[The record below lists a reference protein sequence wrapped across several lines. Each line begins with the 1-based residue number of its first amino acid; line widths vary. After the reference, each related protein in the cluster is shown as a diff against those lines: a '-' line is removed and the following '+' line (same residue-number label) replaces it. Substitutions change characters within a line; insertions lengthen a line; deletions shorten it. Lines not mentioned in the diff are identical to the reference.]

1 MTDNPQCLL
10 GDYLSEFIDL
20 CRNIKTTDQLLGKY
34 LDDAQTGFNITL
46 LPRYNYFTLCNI
58 FVLFL
63 EIDVTSALDR
73 LADPSYNLPALG
85 SVVSK
90 TTTVVTRAT
99 ARLQIKPEEAPIP
112 PALLDEILVVRFY
125 KKSDTYITIL
135 ESGQ

>member
-1 MTDNPQCLL
+1 MLKQVSILL
-10 GDYLSEFIDL
+10 YS
-20 CRNIKTTDQLLGKY
+20 
-34 LDDAQTGFNITL
+34 LDT
-46 LPRYNYFTLCNI
+46 RYNYFTLCNI

-112 PALLDEILVVRFY
+112 PALLDEILVVRFC
-125 KKSDTYITIL
+125 KKNSCITIL
-135 ESGQ
+135 KSGQ